1 MKYYIEISSW
11 NLLESF
17 VTESIS
23 PFSFYQE
30 RNFGNNLSRYMS
42 GGKER
47 TYHLILSTKDLGGA
61 YSLCVDETLVDTSI
75 LVPIKGLKT
84 AFMYPKTIYYRKG
97 YVRFRFG
104 SSELKDSLI
113 SESQILF
120 EVKSVEKYSSD
131 FYIQAID
138 TKEVKG
144 ISKLGNLLSDYK
156 KYIDF
161 DNAFNKTKGAITGY
175 VRGLYT
181 STDESNRMLQ
191 SKLRDLKN
199 SFGGFNTQIMI
210 SDTFLEN
217 PEICSLIDECKS
229 MYFSQI
235 ENTNSFD
242 VLTAQYK
249 EIVKLAMLRAKDI
262 QVQTSFAA
270 REKLIQD
277 KTSVE
282 NQIVKIERKFDI
294 YNIRLELENIKSL
307 EKENGQKTGK
317 KREYFKKGSA
327 EYERKYQLKKII
339 EDFEKNNSEYG
350 ELKGRLY
357 QIEQNL
363 SSDTNKYDTTIA
375 AYFARVSDI
384 INDLIKSVASVSS
397 KDEISLSS
405 VNICDGNVLLNNLDG
420 NPEICYFNIVLEL
433 ILQKSGSMQLSEF
446 SVLQVLEES
455 GKIFKSN
462 PISNTEKGNR
472 ILKYLREFW
481 LYKHQ
486 QAEQFEVPKEDIP
499 IFQSIFAFFI
509 KPLGFEQIERYML
522 LKKFSQ
528 KAYAFMLWA
537 AWVGFADI
545 PKTFTNILYSDE
557 KVTAIVDDYLLNL
570 LNKELN

>member
-47 TYHLILSTKDLGGA
+47 TYHLILSTKDLGGN
-61 YSLCVDETLVDTSI
+61 YSLCIDDSLIDTSL

-97 YVRFRFG
+97 FIRFRFG
-104 SSELKDSLI
+104 TSDLKESLI
-113 SESQILF
+113 SESQILL
-120 EVKSVEKYSSD
+120 EVKCVEKYMSD
-131 FYIQAID
+131 FYIKTID
-138 TKEVKG
+138 TKNVKG

-161 DNAFNKTKGAITGY
+161 DNSFNKIKGAITGY

-181 STDESNRMLQ
+181 STDETNRKLQ

-210 SDTFLEN
+210 NDTFREN
-217 PEICSLIDECKS
+217 PEICNLIDECKS
-229 MYFSQI
+229 MYFTQI
-235 ENTNSFD
+235 EHTNSFD
-242 VLTAQYK
+242 VLSAQYK

-270 REKLIQD
+270 KEKLLKD

-282 NQIVKIERKFDI
+282 NQIIEIERASDI
-294 YNIRLELENIKSL
+294 YNVRLELEKIKSL
-307 EKENGQKTGK
+307 EKENGQKVGK
-317 KREYFKKGSA
+317 TRNYFKKGSA
-327 EYERKYQLKKII
+327 EYERKNQLKQII
-339 EDFEKNNSEYG
+339 EDFERNNSEYI
-350 ELKGRLY
+350 ELKGRLF

-363 SSDTNKYDTTIA
+363 SSDTNKYDTTISA
-375 AYFARVSDI
+375 FFARVSDI
-384 INDLIKSVASVSS
+384 INDLIKCVASVAS
-397 KDEISLSS
+397 KDEISLLS
-405 VNICDGNVLLNNLDG
+405 VNNIDGKILLNNLEE

-433 ILQKSGSMQLSEF
+433 IMRNSGSIQLSEF
-446 SVLQVLEES
+446 AVLQLLEES
-455 GKIFKSN
+455 GKIFKTN
-462 PISNTEKGNR
+462 PISNTDKGNR
-472 ILKYLREFW
+472 ILKCLREFW

-486 QAEQFEVPKEDIP
+486 QTDQFEIPQEDMP
-499 IFQSIFAFFI
+499 IFQSVFAFFI

-528 KAYAFMLWA
+528 KAYAFMLWS

-545 PKTFTNILYSDE
+545 PKIFTNILFSD
-557 KVTAIVDDYLLNL
+557 
-570 LNKELN
+570 

>member
-47 TYHLILSTKDLGGA
+47 TYHLILSTKDLGGD
-61 YSLCVDETLVDTSI
+61 YSICVDETLIDTSI

-97 YVRFRFG
+97 YVSFRFG
-104 SSELKDSLI
+104 SSDLKDALI
-113 SESQILF
+113 SESQILL

-131 FYIQAID
+131 FYIKTID
-138 TKEVKG
+138 TKEVKA
-144 ISKLGNLLSDYK
+144 ISNLGNLLSSDYK

-161 DNAFNKTKGAITGY
+161 DNSFNKIKGAITGY

-210 SDTFLEN
+210 NDTFHEN

-229 MYFSQI
+229 MYFAQI
-235 ENTNSFD
+235 EHTNSFD
-242 VLTAQYK
+242 VLSAQYK
-249 EIVKLAMLRAKDI
+249 EIVKLATLRAKDI

-277 KTSVE
+277 KTSVD
-282 NQIVKIERKFDI
+282 NQIAKIERKFDI
-294 YNIRLELENIKSL
+294 YNVRLELENIKSL
-307 EKENGQKTGK
+307 EKANGK
-317 KREYFKKGSA
+317 KIGKTRNYFKKGSL
-327 EYERKYQLKKII
+327 EYERKKQLKQII

-350 ELKGRLY
+350 ELRGRLY
-357 QIEQNL
+357 QIEQHL
-363 SSDTNKYDTTIA
+363 SGDTNKYDTTIS

-384 INDLIKSVASVSS
+384 INDLIKSVASVAS

-405 VNICDGNVLLNNLDG
+405 VKISDGNILFNNLDG

-446 SVLQVLEES
+446 AALQVLEES
-455 GKIFKSN
+455 GKKFKTN
-462 PISNTEKGNR
+462 PISNTDKGNR
-472 ILKYLREFW
+472 ILKCLREFW
-481 LYKHQ
+481 MYKHQ
-486 QAEQFEVPKEDIP
+486 QIEQFDVPKEDMP
-499 IFQSIFAFFI
+499 IFQSVFAFFI
-509 KPLGFEQIERYML
+509 KPLDYEQIERYML

-537 AWVGFADI
+537 AWVGFADL

-557 KVTAIVDDYLLNL
+557 KVTSIVDVFLLTLQKQNQ
-570 LNKELN
+570 